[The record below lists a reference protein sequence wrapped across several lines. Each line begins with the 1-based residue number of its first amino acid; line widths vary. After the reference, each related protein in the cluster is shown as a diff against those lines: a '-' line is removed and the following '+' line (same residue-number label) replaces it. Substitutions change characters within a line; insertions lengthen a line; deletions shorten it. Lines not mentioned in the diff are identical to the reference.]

1 VEKQLELI
9 NQFLGTSF
17 STMEDAM
24 LIINSLKTS
33 NVAKYDTLQLLLQAN
48 EQDEQGE
55 KPTLPESVKVN
66 PSSWAKSL
74 KSSNMRKG
82 FATLTGVAK
91 DLEGLEGF
99 QNFNVEG
106 TEVRVKTGKTLDTK
120 TDNYLELMFIYDL
133 KLISFKA
140 PISKLATV
148 ENEILEGLP
157 FQFSTCEFV
166 ETNINGS
173 DVQYIKY
180 SFGPM

>member
-1 VEKQLELI
+1 MEKQLLVI

-17 STMEDAM
+17 TTMQDAL
-24 LIINSLKTS
+24 LIVESLKTS
-33 NVAKYDTLQLLLQAN
+33 NVAKYETLQLLLTSN
-48 EQDEQGE
+48 EQSE
-55 KPTLPESVKVN
+55 KAVLPESMKVN
-66 PSSWAKSL
+66 PSSWEKSL

-91 DLEGLEGF
+91 DLEGLENF
-99 QNFNVEG
+99 PNFNVQG

-133 KLISFKA
+133 KLISFKC
-140 PISKLATV
+140 PVSKLASV
-148 ENEILEGLP
+148 ETEVLEGLP
-157 FQFSTCEFV
+157 FQFATCDYI
-166 ETNINGS
+166 ETVINGV